1 MSKLAWVIVIGVA
14 ILVILGLVSSLLVP
28 FGYGG
33 GFGGYGWGMGPWMM
47 GPGMMGGFGG
57 FGFPFMGGIWMILF
71 WVLIIG
77 GVVWLVQSLARG
89 TGSNAPQSES
99 FLETLKRRYAKGEI
113 TKEQFEQ
120 MKHDLGV

>member
-1 MSKLAWVIVIGVA
+1 MSKLAWIIVIGVV
-14 ILVILGLVSSLLVP
+14 ILVILSLVSSLLVP
-28 FGYGG
+28 FGYGR
-33 GFGGYGWGMGPWMM
+33 GFGGYGWGMM

-89 TGSNAPQSES
+89 TGSSAPQSES